1 MIGYFY
7 ATIDLLQRCCCEF
20 GRVNLCEIVWY
31 SQCVAHIVLALSGLV
46 WLTECD
52 QTVST
57 SVWLTVLLSMGLDW
71 LIAGSEVFHRVRL
84 HLARLV
90 HSRWRVLK

>member
-1 MIGYFY
+1 M
-7 ATIDLLQRCCCEF
+7 
-20 GRVNLCEIVWY
+20 NLCEIVWY

-57 SVWLTVLLSMGLDW
+57 TVWLTVLLSMGLDW

-90 HSRWRVLK
+90 HSRWRVLKYRYFVQERW